1 MAYAGEKGKMH
12 WICST
17 PESSERREIFAM
29 GLKL

>member
-17 PESSERREIFAM
+17 PESSKREIFAM